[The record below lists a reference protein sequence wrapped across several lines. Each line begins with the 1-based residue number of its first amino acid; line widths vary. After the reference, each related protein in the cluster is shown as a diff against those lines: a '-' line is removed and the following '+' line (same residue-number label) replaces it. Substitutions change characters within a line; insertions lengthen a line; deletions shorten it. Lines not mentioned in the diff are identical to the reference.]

1 MHKNLDKAERI
12 ALWSESNCLIITSIK
27 DGQCIPPLEFISVK
41 KAEKTL
47 EKSNIIMS
55 EFSGCVQALG
65 GILVINPF
73 NTEEIT
79 RNIDLA
85 LQMLPEEREQR
96 LEIAYSFI
104 ENNSTQKW
112 AAGFIADL
120 KRNTIK
126 LRQTDIYIQNKLVG
140 LGLQSTLVRT

>member
-1 MHKNLDKAERI
+1 MPRRSHADNEIRTIVEEIQTNYPGALVYLHQNLDKTQRI

-47 EKSNIIMS
+47 EKSNVIMS
-55 EFSGCVQALG
+55 EFSGCVKALG

-73 NTEEIT
+73 NIEEIT

-85 LQMLPEEREQR
+85 L
-96 LEIAYSFI
+96 
-104 ENNSTQKW
+104 
-112 AAGFIADL
+112 
-120 KRNTIK
+120 
-126 LRQTDIYIQNKLVG
+126 
-140 LGLQSTLVRT
+140 